1 MQQVLIDACGWV
13 ACVDAQLNVERELE
27 ALVGPCEWIVLASVA
42 RELERLEQQRPRSKS
57 LLLPLL
63 LGKATLVKGD
73 DNGHT
78 DDALVA
84 HAHEHGCATLTVDVD
99 LKHRLFEAN
108 LTVVEV
114 RQGNH
119 LYLLDAL

>member
-1 MQQVLIDACGWV
+1 MQQVLVDACGWV

-27 ALVGPCEWIVLASVA
+27 ALVGPCEWILLSSVA

-63 LGKATLVKGD
+63 LRKATLVEGHD
-73 DNGHT
+73 EAHT

-84 HAHEHGCATLTVDVD
+84 HAQELGCATLTVDVN

-108 LTVVEV
+108 LSVIEV

-119 LYLLDAL
+119 LYLLDSL

>member
-1 MQQVLIDACGWV
+1 MQQVLVDACGWV

-27 ALVGPCEWIVLASVA
+27 ALVGPCEWILLSSVA

-63 LGKATLVKGD
+63 QRKATLVEGD
-73 DNGHT
+73 DETHT

-84 HAHEHGCATLTVDVD
+84 HAQEWGCATLTVDVN

-108 LTVVEV
+108 LSVIEV

-119 LYLLDAL
+119 LYLLDSL